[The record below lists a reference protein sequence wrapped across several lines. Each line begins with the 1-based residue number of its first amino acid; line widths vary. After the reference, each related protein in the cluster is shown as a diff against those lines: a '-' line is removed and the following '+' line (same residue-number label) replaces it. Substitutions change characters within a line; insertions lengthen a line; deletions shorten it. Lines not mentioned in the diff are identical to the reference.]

1 MKQFDMKNGGEI
13 GKSNRRILLLIYV
26 HDMILTGS
34 NSELIDWCVRSAASF
49 MNLPSRTLASST
61 TFWELKCITQILG
74 SSFVNPTPY
83 LDPTYYRSIVGALQ
97 YLTFTRLDIAYAVN
111 YVRGPIYAL
120 SHIGHYQA
128 VKRIIRYV
136 GATMRILRHSSL
148 DLYAFSDADWAGC
161 FITRRSTTGFVR
173 F

>member
-1 MKQFDMKNGGEI
+1 M
-13 GKSNRRILLLIYV
+13 V
-26 HDMILTGS
+26 
-34 NSELIDWCVRSAASF
+34 VR
-49 MNLPSRTLASST
+49 
-61 TFWELKCITQILG
+61 LG
-74 SSFVNPTPY
+74 SFVHEFAIKDLGQLNYFLGVEVHNTDFGLVLCQSKY
-83 LDPTYYRSIVGALQ
+83 ACEL
-97 YLTFTRLDIAYAVN
+97 LTKAQMVRCKPISPPMAINVRLDIAYAVN